1 MESAQRF
8 STFVNKQ
15 KSALRNNRQ
24 IIFRMCTQFYAI
36 WKLDL
41 DSKEEDVI
49 GLDNWMH
56 SVRFEDRIPAEQFM
70 NGLKLN
76 SMREYVQNQRLQCL
90 CHLDRISRLLGLQVA
105 QRLRQEN
112 MKQVNQQWTYLK
124 IKMTVTYSKE
134 TV

>member
-1 MESAQRF
+1 M
-8 STFVNKQ
+8 
-15 KSALRNNRQ
+15 
-24 IIFRMCTQFYAI
+24 
-36 WKLDL
+36 

-90 CHLDRISRLLGLQVA
+90 CHLDRISRLLGL
-105 QRLRQEN
+105 
-112 MKQVNQQWTYLK
+112 
-124 IKMTVTYSKE
+124 
-134 TV
+134 